1 MTNIAP
7 NTIAAQRADLLRNVV
22 IDRASEVGT
31 SERQLFQ
38 ALIGL
43 TVHAYMAD
51 VYAAALA
58 EVAPERAEEVAQEL
72 ADDLDAGA
80 LPSFAWSRAV
90 ELGHDPQDWIDDFLT
105 SRAKRLAVKSN
116 EEGSPAV

>member
-7 NTIAAQRADLLRNVV
+7 NTIATQREDLLRQIV
-22 IDRASEVGT
+22 IDRPSQAGT
-31 SERQLFQ
+31 NERQLFQ

-51 VYAAALA
+51 TYAAALTELDPA
-58 EVAPERAEEVAQEL
+58 RAEEIAQEL

-80 LPSFAWSRAV
+80 LPTYAWHRAV
-90 ELGHDPQDWIDDFLT
+90 ELGHDPQDWISDFHQART
-105 SRAKRLAVKSN
+105 KQAAKAAAEAK
-116 EEGSPAV
+116 PTT

>member
-7 NTIAAQRADLLRNVV
+7 TTIAAQRADLLRNVV
-22 IDRASEVGT
+22 IDRASHAGDGNRE
-31 SERQLFQ
+31 LFQ

-51 VYAAALA
+51 VYAALA
-58 EVAPERAEEVAQEL
+58 EVNPAYAEEIAQEL

-80 LPSFAWSRAV
+80 LPSYAWQRAV
-90 ELGHDPQDWIDDFLT
+90 EVGHDPQDWIDDYLT
-105 SRAKRLAVKSN
+105 TRAKQAAKA
-116 EEGSPAV
+116 EDASPAA

>member
-22 IDRASEVGT
+22 IDRASQVGT
-31 SERQLFQ
+31 SERQLFN
-38 ALIGL
+38 ALVGL

-58 EVAPERAEEVAQEL
+58 EAAPELAEEVAQEL

-105 SRAKRLAVKSN
+105 SRAKQAAKTS
-116 EEGSPAV
+116 GDDSPSV